1 MDSPDYLRL
10 SLAAAMELGFVK
22 GFFYRGARLHCIN
35 LLLTYEDGCRANCAF
50 CGLSRER
57 SGLYPEK
64 KFIRV
69 EWPTK
74 PTAEI
79 IERLQEVQEGQ
90 VVQRICLSM
99 VTHKRS
105 MPDSLQ
111 LIELLTKETRLP
123 ISALISP
130 TVMKV
135 DDLKRLKD
143 AGTERIGVAIDCAT
157 PELFDRHRG
166 KGVRGPHNWDHY
178 WKIYEASA
186 EIFGR
191 MMTGVHLICGVG
203 ETEKELVQAFQRARD
218 LGGYT
223 HLFSFFPEGG
233 SGLAKT
239 LPPPLP
245 VYRRIQ
251 LARYLIDH
259 GLTSAPDMVFDGK
272 DRIIEFGT
280 GQATLDRVMDDG
292 QCFMTSGCPGATL
305 ETACN
310 RPFANERPGPEI
322 RNYPFFLE
330 EADKALC
337 RSQVWADMA
346 ETDLQ
351 TAEVR

>member
-1 MDSPDYLRL
+1 
-10 SLAAAMELGFVK
+10 MELGFVK

-35 LLLTYEDGCRANCAF
+35 LLLTYQDGCRANCAF

-74 PTAEI
+74 STDEI
-79 IERLQEVQEGQ
+79 IERLQEVQKGE
-90 VVQRICLSM
+90 VVQRVCLSM

-105 MPDSLQ
+105 MPDSLH
-111 LIELLTKETRLP
+111 LIERLSNETSLP
-123 ISALISP
+123 ISGLISP
-130 TVMKV
+130 TVMNV

-143 AGTERIGVAIDCAT
+143 AGAERIGVAIDCAT
-157 PELFDRHRG
+157 PELFDQHRG
-166 KGVRGPHNWDHY
+166 KGVRGPHHWDHY

-191 MMTGVHLICGVG
+191 MMTGVHLICGIG

-239 LPPPLP
+239 LPPSLS

-251 LARYLIDH
+251 LARYMIDH
-259 GLTSAPDMVFDGK
+259 GLTSASDMEYDGQ
-272 DRIIEFGT
+272 DRIVDFGVD
-280 GQATLDRVMDDG
+280 QAVLDKVLDNG
-292 QCFMTSGCPGATL
+292 QCFMTSGCPGRTMEA
-305 ETACN
+305 ACN

-322 RNYPFFLE
+322 RNYPFPLE
-330 EADKALC
+330 EADKTLC
-337 RSQVWADMA
+337 RTQIWADM
-346 ETDLQ
+346 ETEGPRAAQ
-351 TAEVR
+351 GR